1 MIQCSVYKDL
11 AYTQTDTQ
19 RFCYF
24 IINNLFQGVNSE
36 YQGAAGLLHDPE
48 IEKKKKKI
56 TDKLNAIKTLKQQK
70 AEGKKM
76 ENNQVNF
83 KYFRRYIYYKLKNLN
98 IFEKNNVFTKSG
110 LLSKDTTIF
119 EISG

>member
-1 MIQCSVYKDL
+1 
-11 AYTQTDTQ
+11 
-19 RFCYF
+19 
-24 IINNLFQGVNSE
+24 VNSE

-76 ENNQVNF
+76 ENNQLEKIAKENELLQELE
-83 KYFRRYIYYKLKNLN
+83 KLSVRK
-98 IFEKNNVFTKSG
+98 
-110 LLSKDTTIF
+110 
-119 EISG
+119 

>member
-1 MIQCSVYKDL
+1 M
-11 AYTQTDTQ
+11 
-19 RFCYF
+19 
-24 IINNLFQGVNSE
+24 NSE

-110 LLSKDTTIF
+110 LLSKETTIF
-119 EISG
+119 EISR